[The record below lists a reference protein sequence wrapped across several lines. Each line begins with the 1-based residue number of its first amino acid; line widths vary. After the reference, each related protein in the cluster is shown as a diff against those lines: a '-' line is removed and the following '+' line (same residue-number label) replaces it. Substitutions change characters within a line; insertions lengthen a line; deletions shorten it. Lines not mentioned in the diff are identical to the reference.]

1 MLEKY
6 YENALADARS
16 SLLDDG
22 VIIIPTDTVYGLAC
36 LASSKAG
43 IERIYSMKKRDK
55 SKALPIIVNS
65 FNMFEDVA
73 DVDLKN
79 VKRLSKYFPGALTIV
94 CKRKE
99 SFDYYD
105 AKTIAIRM
113 VETPLVNKI
122 IESVGEP
129 LALTSANI
137 SNKENIVDPMELVDL
152 FDGYIDC
159 VFLDGKCK
167 NVEST
172 IIKINDD
179 GSLTLLREGKI
190 KFENILKEYTNNA

>member
-1 MLEKY
+1 MLDKY
-6 YENALADARS
+6 YENAIGDAKE
-16 SLLDDG
+16 SLLNDG

-36 LASSKAG
+36 LSSSKEA

-55 SKALPIIVNS
+55 SKPLPIIVNS
-65 FNMFEDVA
+65 YKMLSEVCDVNL
-73 DVDLKN
+73 DN
-79 VKRLSKYFPGALTIV
+79 VKRLSKYFPGAVTIV

-99 SFDYYD
+99 SFDYFD
-105 AKTIAIRM
+105 EPTIAVRM
-113 VETPLVNKI
+113 IETPLVNKI
-122 IESVGEP
+122 IESVNEP
-129 LALTSANI
+129 LSLTSANI
-137 SNKENIVDPMELVDL
+137 STKGNIVDPMELVDI

-179 GSLTLLREGKI
+179 NSITLLREGKI
-190 KFENILKEYTNNA
+190 RFENILREYNND